1 MPIILGSTPICANAT
16 ILANGEIP
24 LFAAVSSDMRTTAA
38 APSFIPDALPAVIV
52 PLF

>member
-1 MPIILGSTPICANAT
+1 MPIILGSTPTCANAT

-24 LFAAVSSDMRTTAA
+24 LFSAASWDMRTTAA
-38 APSFIPDALPAVIV
+38 APSFIPEELPAVTV